1 MAIPSWLTVSP
12 TSGNKNASVTVTA
25 AAHTGRSNRSYTLSV
40 KSSAGTPQKTATVA
54 ITQSAKA
61 EFLTINTIAKQPASG
76 NISINVTGTSN
87 ADKIQ
92 LLRHPSA
99 NTVEQGMTPTKYSV
113 NGTTYNSGAVIT
125 GDPGA
130 TAQYTW
136 SVSVDI
142 PVNQSVSDQT
152 YRFGIK
158 TTNTDTQFI
167 TITQSGCAPT
177 LSLDK
182 TTATIAQAGGSTT
195 VAVTSNTTW
204 AVS

>member
-12 TSGNKNASVTVTA
+12 TTGNKNASVTLTA
-25 AAHTGRSNRSYTLSV
+25 AAHTGRTARSYTLTV
-40 KSSAGTPQKTATVA
+40 KSSAGTPQKSATVSVS
-54 ITQSAKA
+54 QSAKA

-76 NISINVTGTSN
+76 NISINITGTSN

-99 NTVEQGMTPTKYSV
+99 TTVEQGMTPTKYSV
-113 NGTTYNSGAVIT
+113 NGTTYSSGAAIT

-130 TAQYTW
+130 SAQYTW

-142 PVNQSVSDQT
+142 PVNLSVSDQT

-158 TTNTDTQFI
+158 TTNTDTQYV

-177 LSLDK
+177 LTLDK
-182 TTATIAQAGGSTT
+182 TSATLAQTGGSAT